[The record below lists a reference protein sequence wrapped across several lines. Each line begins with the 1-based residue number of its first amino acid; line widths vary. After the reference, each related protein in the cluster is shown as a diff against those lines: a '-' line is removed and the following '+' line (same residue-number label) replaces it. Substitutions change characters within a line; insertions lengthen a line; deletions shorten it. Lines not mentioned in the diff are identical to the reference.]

1 MSSLVI
7 AILVMERIAFATIG
21 LLAAIYGQYWWG
33 IFMGVILIILIAST
47 SIKVKDRD
55 EE

>member
-7 AILVMERIAFATIG
+7 ALIIVERIAIAVIG
-21 LLAAIYGQYWWG
+21 LLAAIYGQVWWS
-33 IFMGVILIILIAST
+33 IFMGAILMILIAGT
-47 SIKVKDRD
+47 SIKVKGG